1 MYPKEMS
8 YQGDDEAMKALDEGM
23 LNRVDKRRMRAL
35 VVEDEIPASEEL
47 SYLIHEHSQIDVV
60 DCLEDGLD
68 VLKFLQEQEV
78 DVLFLDI
85 NIPSLDGMMLAH
97 HIGKFAR
104 KPYIVFTTAY
114 KEHAAE
120 AFELEAF
127 DYILKPYDE
136 KRIAAMLHKL
146 ELTFKRDQEQTE
158 NIDSLMQGENRA
170 YRRAEEHSSA
180 NDHGALRGYDTREA
194 PLHTGTSLAHQ
205 GLEQRPISSNSPSQ
219 AADHL
224 TGTRVNLLRNDNII
238 VTDSADI
245 YYAEAQE
252 KVTKV
257 YTKNGEFTMPV
268 SISDF
273 HSRLPQ
279 DAFFRCHRSYLVNLV
294 QIREIVPWF
303 NNTYL
308 LRLRD
313 LEAEV
318 PVSRGKVKEF
328 RQLMRI

>member
-1 MYPKEMS
+1 
-8 YQGDDEAMKALDEGM
+8 
-23 LNRVDKRRMRAL
+23 MRAL
-35 VVEDEIPASEEL
+35 IVEDEILASEEL
-47 SYLIHEHSQIDVV
+47 NYLIEEHSQIEVV
-60 DCLEDGLD
+60 DRLEDGLD

-78 DVLFLDI
+78 DVIFLDI

-97 HIGKFAR
+97 HIGKFAT

-146 ELTFKRDQEQTE
+146 ELAFKRDHAPVEQHVE
-158 NIDSLMQGENRA
+158 NGPATLVDGSAAQGDLLRERDTNSHTD
-170 YRRAEEHSSA
+170 RR
-180 NDHGALRGYDTREA
+180 
-194 PLHTGTSLAHQ
+194 
-205 GLEQRPISSNSPSQ
+205 I
-219 AADHL
+219 
-224 TGTRVNLLRNDNII
+224 NLLRNDNII
-238 VTDSADI
+238 VTDTADI

-273 HSRLPQ
+273 HSRLPE
-279 DAFFRCHRSYLVNLV
+279 DTFFRCHRSYVVNLS

>member
-1 MYPKEMS
+1 
-8 YQGDDEAMKALDEGM
+8 
-23 LNRVDKRRMRAL
+23 MRAL
-35 VVEDEIPASEEL
+35 IVEDEILASEEL
-47 SYLIHEHSQIDVV
+47 NYLIQEHSQIEVV
-60 DCLEDGLD
+60 DRLEDGLD

-78 DVLFLDI
+78 DVIFLDI
-85 NIPSLDGMMLAH
+85 NIPSLNGMMLAH
-97 HIGKFAR
+97 HIGKFAS

-146 ELTFKRDQEQTE
+146 EITFIRDREQEELERGSDYGQARSATQQGGSERSASSMQSHEADNLTSKR
-158 NIDSLMQGENRA
+158 I
-170 YRRAEEHSSA
+170 
-180 NDHGALRGYDTREA
+180 
-194 PLHTGTSLAHQ
+194 
-205 GLEQRPISSNSPSQ
+205 
-219 AADHL
+219 
-224 TGTRVNLLRNDNII
+224 NLLRNDNII
-238 VTDSADI
+238 VTDTADI

-257 YTKNGEFTMPV
+257 YTKNGEFTMPI

-279 DAFFRCHRSYLVNLV
+279 DAFFRCHRSYVVNLS

>member
-1 MYPKEMS
+1 
-8 YQGDDEAMKALDEGM
+8 
-23 LNRVDKRRMRAL
+23 MRAL
-35 VVEDEIPASEEL
+35 IVEDEIPASEEL
-47 SYLIHEHSQIDVV
+47 SYLIQEHSQIEVV

-146 ELTFKRDQEQTE
+146 ELTFKRDREQSE
-158 NIDSLMQGENRA
+158 NIYGEIREEDQI
-170 YRRAEEHSSA
+170 YRRAERHESGNGLGVEPGYAPNQAQARSGTLQAQDGLDQRAVSVHSPA
-180 NDHGALRGYDTREA
+180 
-194 PLHTGTSLAHQ
+194 
-205 GLEQRPISSNSPSQ
+205 Q
-219 AADHL
+219 ADNL
-224 TGTRVNLLRNDNII
+224 MGTRINLLRNDNII
-238 VTDSADI
+238 VTDTADI

-279 DAFFRCHRSYLVNLV
+279 DAFFRCHRSYLVNLS

>member
-1 MYPKEMS
+1 
-8 YQGDDEAMKALDEGM
+8 
-23 LNRVDKRRMRAL
+23 MRAL
-35 VVEDEIPASEEL
+35 IVEDEIPASEEL
-47 SYLIHEHSQIDVV
+47 NYLIQEHSQIEVV

-78 DVLFLDI
+78 DVIFLDI

-97 HIGKFAR
+97 HIGKFAS

-146 ELTFKRDQEQTE
+146 ETAFKRDHEQEERERGSDDGQAHNTAQANDEWSASHMQARESNTQTE
-158 NIDSLMQGENRA
+158 
-170 YRRAEEHSSA
+170 RR
-180 NDHGALRGYDTREA
+180 
-194 PLHTGTSLAHQ
+194 
-205 GLEQRPISSNSPSQ
+205 I
-219 AADHL
+219 
-224 TGTRVNLLRNDNII
+224 NLLRNDNII
-238 VTDSADI
+238 VTDTADI

-273 HSRLPQ
+273 HGRLPQ
-279 DAFFRCHRSYLVNLV
+279 ETFFRCHRSYVVNLS

>member
-1 MYPKEMS
+1 
-8 YQGDDEAMKALDEGM
+8 MKALI
-23 LNRVDKRRMRAL
+23 
-35 VVEDEIPASEEL
+35 VEDEILASEEL
-47 SYLIHEHSQIDVV
+47 NYLIQEHSQIEVV
-60 DCLEDGLD
+60 DRLEDGLD

-78 DVLFLDI
+78 DVIFLDI

-97 HIGKFAR
+97 HIGKFAT

-146 ELTFKRDQEQTE
+146 EIAYKRDHTPMEQHVEDGPAPTA
-158 NIDSLMQGENRA
+158 DGSAAVPGELVRDMNSHTD
-170 YRRAEEHSSA
+170 RR
-180 NDHGALRGYDTREA
+180 
-194 PLHTGTSLAHQ
+194 
-205 GLEQRPISSNSPSQ
+205 I
-219 AADHL
+219 
-224 TGTRVNLLRNDNII
+224 NLLRNDNII
-238 VTDSADI
+238 VTDTADI

-279 DAFFRCHRSYLVNLV
+279 DTFFRCHRSYVVNLS

>member
-1 MYPKEMS
+1 
-8 YQGDDEAMKALDEGM
+8 
-23 LNRVDKRRMRAL
+23 MRAL
-35 VVEDEIPASEEL
+35 IVEDEILASEEL
-47 SYLIHEHSQIDVV
+47 NYLIQEHSQIEVV
-60 DCLEDGLD
+60 DRLEDGLD

-78 DVLFLDI
+78 DVIFLDI

-97 HIGKFAR
+97 HIGKFAT

-146 ELTFKRDQEQTE
+146 ELAFKRDHAPVEQHVEDGPATTA
-158 NIDSLMQGENRA
+158 DGSAAHGELVRERDTNSHTD
-170 YRRAEEHSSA
+170 RR
-180 NDHGALRGYDTREA
+180 
-194 PLHTGTSLAHQ
+194 
-205 GLEQRPISSNSPSQ
+205 I
-219 AADHL
+219 
-224 TGTRVNLLRNDNII
+224 NLLRNDNII
-238 VTDSADI
+238 VTDTADI

-279 DAFFRCHRSYLVNLV
+279 DTFFRCHRSYVVNLS

>member
-1 MYPKEMS
+1 
-8 YQGDDEAMKALDEGM
+8 
-23 LNRVDKRRMRAL
+23 MRAL
-35 VVEDEIPASEEL
+35 IVEDEIPASEEL
-47 SYLIHEHSQIDVV
+47 SYLIQEHSQIEVV

-146 ELTFKRDQEQTE
+146 ELTFKRDREQSE
-158 NIDSLMQGENRA
+158 NIYGEIREEDQI
-170 YRRAEEHSSA
+170 YRRAERHESGNGLGVEPGYAPNQAQVRSGTLQAQDGLDQRAVSVHSPA
-180 NDHGALRGYDTREA
+180 
-194 PLHTGTSLAHQ
+194 
-205 GLEQRPISSNSPSQ
+205 Q
-219 AADHL
+219 ADNL
-224 TGTRVNLLRNDNII
+224 MGTRINLLRNDNII
-238 VTDSADI
+238 VTDTADI

-279 DAFFRCHRSYLVNLV
+279 DAFFRCHRSYLVNLS

>member
-1 MYPKEMS
+1 
-8 YQGDDEAMKALDEGM
+8 MKALDEGM
-23 LNRVDKRRMRAL
+23 LRAIDNRRMRAL
-35 VVEDEIPASEEL
+35 IVEDEIPASEEL
-47 SYLIHEHSQIDVV
+47 SYLIQEHSQIQVV

-136 KRIAAMLHKL
+136 KRIATMLHKL
-146 ELTFKRDQEQTE
+146 ELTFKRDQEQSE
-158 NIDSLMQGENRA
+158 SMLGDLQGEDQA
-170 YRRAEEHSSA
+170 YRRVQGYESA
-180 NDHGALRGYDTREA
+180 HGLGVEQGYTQRQDQIRSGIPQTQ
-194 PLHTGTSLAHQ
+194 Q

-224 TGTRVNLLRNDNII
+224 TGTRINLLRNDNII

-279 DAFFRCHRSYLVNLV
+279 DTFFRCHRSYLVNLS

>member
-1 MYPKEMS
+1 
-8 YQGDDEAMKALDEGM
+8 
-23 LNRVDKRRMRAL
+23 MRAL
-35 VVEDEIPASEEL
+35 IVEDEIPASEEL
-47 SYLIHEHSQIDVV
+47 NYLIQEHSQIEVV

-78 DVLFLDI
+78 DVIFLDI

-97 HIGKFAR
+97 HIGKFAS

-136 KRIAAMLHKL
+136 KRIAAMLNKL
-146 ELTFKRDQEQTE
+146 ETAFRRDHEQ
-158 NIDSLMQGENRA
+158 ENR
-170 YRRAEEHSSA
+170 E
-180 NDHGALRGYDTREA
+180 RGSDD
-194 PLHTGTSLAHQ
+194 GQAHQ
-205 GLEQRPISSNSPSQ
+205 TNDEWSASTMQARESNAQ
-219 AADHL
+219 
-224 TGTRVNLLRNDNII
+224 TGRRINLLRNDNII
-238 VTDSADI
+238 VTDTADI

-273 HSRLPQ
+273 HGRLPQ
-279 DAFFRCHRSYLVNLV
+279 ETFFRCHRSYVVNLS